1 MLALTL
7 CLAKAQPSEPQGT
20 ITGRAWLGIGGTS
33 LASITGNE
41 RFPDDY
47 DVEVYLPYFEW
58 NPSPDGDIFVPANNA
73 YGNNYAAQIMGY
85 FHPPVSGDYI
95 FWISADDNADLWLS
109 TDSDPA
115 NKYVIAREA
124 GWSNARNWDSVG
136 GGSNVDDKRSDSFGA
151 TEWPSGNTITL
162 QAGEA
167 YYIEALMKEGGGG
180 DNLAVAVEDPNGII
194 DPTLPIPGEYLSS
207 IQPSGPLMIVT
218 QPAGATVNPLDAV
231 TLSVEVSGTPPYT
244 FQWSKD
250 GTDIEGANSASY
262 SIDRV
267 DNTHAGSYRV
277 AVSGAEGSADSDPA
291 VITVNTD
298 SEPPTIIG
306 ATGSETFASARVTFS
321 EPVDATTGGNPS
333 NYSLSGGVNV
343 TGATVGAAP
352 NDHIVTLTT
361 SAQEVGVMLTVTVN
375 NVTDLFGNAIAAD
388 SSMEFSTFIWQE
400 GVVLHKFWQ
409 GTPNNIQGLI
419 DDPRFPDSPDFVT
432 LEPFWEYGPG
442 GVNESGSNYGNQLV
456 GWFIPPADGEYIFF
470 TNSDDPS
477 DLFLSTDDDPAN
489 KLLIAREAGWSNARN
504 WVGVG
509 GGASNIDDKRSD
521 FFIDSEWPTLDI
533 TLEAGERYYLE
544 SLHTEGGGGD
554 SVAATV
560 IRSTDPDPE
569 NGDAPTL
576 TGSLIG
582 TYLDPNGISVNIL
595 TQPADASVFE
605 NLAAT
610 FTVEAEGSSAYGTG
624 LGYQWQMAP
633 AGSDNFTD
641 IDGATGASYTT
652 DLLPGSANG
661 NQYRVIIGAPTIT
674 LGTTISDVATLTV
687 DSDSTAPSIVSA
699 GALSGS
705 SAVGV
710 LFDERLDPAS
720 AADAGNYSVSGVNVT
735 GAEVFG
741 AENNIVKLSLSGA
754 PAAGYT
760 VTVDGV
766 TDLAGNAAN
775 GSLEGESVP
784 MTHEDINDPA
794 LEGDAF
800 GIGNGGFYVAG
811 GGNDIWG
818 NADMFHFVHAPHSG
832 SFDIRVRVVSLEGTH
847 SWAKSGIMVRE
858 ELDPAARHVDILTT
872 RTEGQNITNVQWRD
886 TFGGGSASKPGGER
900 VGPVP
905 YPNAWIRLT
914 REDGN
919 SNEFKGYLSTDGVS
933 WGDPYHVYNMT
944 EDTDGPFASD
954 VIAGLAVTSHDNNP
968 DVPLAQAIFTDYS
981 ITEYMGEPE
990 PPADA
995 NLAIS
1000 TADGSITITWDAGT
1014 LSSSSEV
1021 NGTYT
1026 PVNGA
1031 TSPYTVDASAAGAM
1045 FYKTQ

>member
-20 ITGRAWLGIGGTS
+20 ITGRAWLGIGGTG
-33 LASITGNE
+33 LADITGNE
-41 RFPDDY
+41 RFPDAF

-73 YGNNYAAQIMGY
+73 YGDNYAAQIMGY
-85 FHPPVSGDYI
+85 FHPPVTGNYI

-115 NKYVIAREA
+115 NKHVIAREA

-136 GGSNVDDKRSDSFGA
+136 GTSVVEDKNSDSYAA

-167 YYIEALMKEGGGG
+167 YYIEAIMKEGGGG

-207 IQPSGPLMIVT
+207 IQPSGPLSIVT
-218 QPAGATVNPLDAV
+218 QPLGASVNPLDSL

-244 FQWSKD
+244 FQWEKD
-250 GTDIEGANSASY
+250 GSDIEGATSASY
-262 SIDRV
+262 IIDRV
-267 DNTHAGSYRV
+267 DNTHAGSYTV
-277 AVSGAEGSADSDPA
+277 AITGGDGSATSDA
-291 VITVNTD
+291 AEITVNSDT
-298 SEPPTIIG
+298 EPPTIAG
-306 ATGSETFASARVTFS
+306 ATGSETFALARVTFS
-321 EPVDATTGGNPS
+321 EPVNATTGGNPD
-333 NYSLSGGVNV
+333 NYSLSGGINI
-343 TGATVGAAP
+343 TGASVGTAP
-352 NDHIVTLTT
+352 NDNVVTLNT
-361 SAQEVGVMLTVTVN
+361 SKQEVGMTLTVTVN

-400 GVVLHKFWQ
+400 GVVLHKFWSDNAA
-409 GTPNNIQGLI
+409 NNIDALLN
-419 DDPRFPDSPDFVT
+419 DPRFPDNPTLVT

-477 DLFLSTDDDPAN
+477 DLYLSTDEDPAN

-504 WVGVG
+504 WVGTG
-509 GGASNIDDKRSD
+509 GGASNVDDKRSD

-533 TLEAGERYYLE
+533 SLEGGERYYLE

-554 SVAATV
+554 SVGATV
-560 IRSTDPDPE
+560 IGANDADPE

-582 TYLDPNGISVNIL
+582 TYLDPNGISLNIL
-595 TQPADASVFE
+595 SQPADASVFE

-610 FTVEAEGSSAYGTG
+610 FSVEAEGTSAYGTG
-624 LGYQWQMAP
+624 VGYQWQMAP

-641 IDGATGASYTT
+641 IAGATGASYTT
-652 DLLPGSANG
+652 GLLPGSAHG
-661 NQYRVIIGAPTIT
+661 NQYRVVLGAPVIT
-674 LGTTISDVATLTV
+674 LGTTISDAATLTV
-687 DSDSTAPSIVSA
+687 VSDSQAPSIVSA

-705 SAVGV
+705 SAVG
-710 LFDERLDPAS
+710 LRFDERLNPDS
-720 AADAGNYSVSGVNVT
+720 AADAGNYEVSGVSVT
-735 GAEVFG
+735 GAQVFG
-741 AENNIVKLSLSGA
+741 AEDNIVKLSLSGA

-760 VTVDGV
+760 VTVNGV

-775 GSLEGESVP
+775 GSIDGESIA
-784 MTHEDINDPA
+784 MEHADYNDPA

-832 SFDIRVRVVSLEGTH
+832 SFDIRVRVVSLDGTH

-858 ELDPAARHVDILTT
+858 ELDPAGRHVDILTT
-872 RTEGQNITNVQWRD
+872 RTDGQNITNVQWRD

-914 REDGN
+914 REDGD

-954 VIAGLAVTSHDNNP
+954 VIAGLAVTSHDDSP
-968 DVPLAQAIFTDYS
+968 DVPLAEAIFTDYS
-981 ITEYMGEPE
+981 ITEYTGEPVG
-990 PPADA
+990 PTDA

-1000 TADGSITITWDAGT
+1000 LADGSIRITWDAGT

-1021 NGTYT
+1021 NGTYA
-1026 PVNGA
+1026 PVAGA
-1031 TSPYTVDASAAGAM
+1031 TSPHTVSADAAAQ